1 MTEFSSEG
9 INFKIIDESL
19 KKCSVGSGEKEKQ
32 TALVDSTTKF
42 VKIPST
48 VKNDET
54 NDEYTVTLISE
65 YTFWKSSIE
74 TVIIPFTVEE
84 IRHAAFAFS
93 NSLKNVLFE
102 PGSRLAILGSRFI
115 YETNV
120 SRIVLPPN
128 IKEMHIKTFEY
139 ANNLSEVFFCGNIK
153 INVTFL
159 LTNTNFKVYV
169 PTNFKYSSFGGIP
182 IVKTNKCSRIR
193 YVTYC
198 PQRKKNNVLSV
209 MLIVILS

>member
-1 MTEFSSEG
+1 MPVQGLFLLGCPNE
-9 INFKIIDESL
+9 
-19 KKCSVGSGEKEKQ
+19 
-32 TALVDSTTKF
+32 
-42 VKIPST
+42 
-48 VKNDET
+48 ET
-54 NDEYTVTLISE
+54 NNEYTVTLISH
-65 YTFWKSSIE
+65 YAFWKTSIE
-74 TVIIPFTVEE
+74 IVIIPFTVEE
-84 IRHAAFAFS
+84 IQHAEFAFS
-93 NSLKNVLFE
+93 YSLKNVVIE
-102 PGSRLAILGSRFI
+102 PGSRLATLGPRFI
-115 YETNV
+115 YLTGI

-139 ANNLSEVFFCGNIK
+139 ANNLTEVFFCGNIK